1 MNPDPRLPGDSAQ
14 PPRIAPHGVSP
25 FKSRGGFARLRQALK
40 YSFQGLSDAFQ
51 HEAAFRQE
59 LLLVAVLT
67 PIAAWFPF
75 SSVERVMLIGSLLLL
90 LIVELL
96 NSAMETAVDRISIE
110 QHPLAG
116 RAKDLGSAAVM
127 LTLVLVALTWLAI
140 AGPVLAGLLLS
151 VN

>member
-1 MNPDPRLPGDSAQ
+1 MTTDPLRPGESSKSRGD
-14 PPRIAPHGVSP
+14 PPPGTSP
-25 FKSRGGFARLRQALK
+25 YKSRGGVARLRQALK
-40 YSFQGLSDAFQ
+40 YSFSGLADAVRR
-51 HEAAFRQE
+51 EAAFRQE
-59 LLLVAVLT
+59 LLLVAVLA
-67 PIAAWFPF
+67 PIASFFPF

-96 NSAMETAVDRISIE
+96 NSAMEATVDRISIE
-110 QHPLAG
+110 PHPLAG

>member
-1 MNPDPRLPGDSAQ
+1 
-14 PPRIAPHGVSP
+14 
-25 FKSRGGFARLRQALK
+25 
-40 YSFQGLSDAFQ
+40 LSDAFQ

>member
-1 MNPDPRLPGDSAQ
+1 LP
-14 PPRIAPHGVSP
+14 
-25 FKSRGGFARLRQALK
+25 
-40 YSFQGLSDAFQ
+40 AF
-51 HEAAFRQE
+51 
-59 LLLVAVLT
+59 
-67 PIAAWFPF
+67 FPF

-96 NSAMETAVDRISIE
+96 NSAMEAAVDRISFE
-110 QHPLAG
+110 PHPLAG

-151 VN
+151 VH